1 MLPDGL
7 RSLLL
12 QTSAI
17 TAIIGTSAA
26 RAANP
31 VPGASPGSGVYWA
44 LMPEKA
50 PLPAIVLTQI
60 AGAGLPTLNGPD
72 PLHTARIQAS
82 CYATTYAQAKNLAR
96 AVRNLLE
103 VYTGTLPDGTS
114 VGNVILNLEADSF
127 EEAPFLFHCPVDL
140 EFWYSES

>member
-1 MLPDGL
+1 MLSDGL

-17 TAIIGTSAA
+17 TAIIGTVAK

-31 VPGASPGSGVYWA
+31 IPGDSPGSGIYWA
-44 LMPEKA
+44 MMPEKA
-50 PLPAIVLTQI
+50 PLPAIVLTTV
-60 AGAGLPTLNGPD
+60 AGAGTPSLDGAD
-72 PLHTARIQAS
+72 PLHTARVQLS
-82 CYATTYAQAKNLAR
+82 CYGRTYSDAKALAR

-103 VYTGTLPDGTS
+103 GYCGTLPDGTH
-114 VGNVILNLEADSF
+114 VGDAILNIEADTF
-127 EEAPFLFHCPVDL
+127 EEAPFTFHCPVDL